1 MFLIKKITQHY
12 DPEQDRIGLTV
23 QNTEGQVMMLWLTQR
38 LVNRLASVLADWLD
52 RDVKTMA
59 GEHSIF
65 SLHVWEQSAA
75 KAQLKPEFPVE
86 QAAAQSE
93 ALVNVVDLGRAPD
106 GYTLT
111 FKWKSEGAARLML
124 KATEMRQWLIILY
137 RQFDTAGWSKQSW
150 PEWFADD
157 AQCSTPSSMHSI
169 LH

>member
-106 GYTLT
+106 GRSRCLILATSKDRLLLCS
-111 FKWKSEGAARLML
+111 FCVRLWILLMLFRLMTKL
-124 KATEMRQWLIILY
+124 R
-137 RQFDTAGWSKQSW
+137 RS
-150 PEWFADD
+150 
-157 AQCSTPSSMHSI
+157 
-169 LH
+169 